1 MSNGGF
7 AQRAVAGIYSRAA
20 RRLYEPIVVN
30 GVFPLLG
37 GDLHEKVHALGR
49 RAREVAGDTPIL
61 DLPVGTA
68 YFTLDVARHH
78 EGLVIGADI
87 AAGMVQRTRAAA
99 RERGASNLIAVQAD
113 AHHLPFNNA
122 TFGAILCTNGL
133 QVMPDLPTTLKEFRR
148 VLTPNGT
155 LFVTTIT
162 APIDQVLPKTA
173 TPHLPT
179 LMRSSASV
187 QREFEAAGF
196 ETSHLESQR
205 LAYWFEAHPRGK
217 GSSG

>member
-1 MSNGGF
+1 
-7 AQRAVAGIYSRAA
+7 
-20 RRLYEPIVVN
+20 
-30 GVFPLLG
+30 
-37 GDLHEKVHALGR
+37 
-49 RAREVAGDTPIL
+49 VAGDAPIL

-87 AAGMVQRTRAAA
+87 ATGMVQRTRATA

-113 AHHLPFNNA
+113 AHHLPFKNA
-122 TFGAILCTNGL
+122 TFGAILCINGL
-133 QVMPDLPTTLKEFRR
+133 QVMPNLPATLKEFRR
-148 VLTPNGT
+148 VLTATGT

-162 APIDQVLPKTA
+162 APLDQALPKTA

-196 ETSHLESQR
+196 ETSQLESQR
-205 LAYWFEAHPRGK
+205 LAYWFEARPRA
-217 GSSG
+217 